1 MTFKK
6 GIWKDCFLPR
16 AELLVGLYWVA
27 GYHYYFYIGNAF
39 LTSISKGPEATL
51 WIFHCNAV
59 VSYVNDFINVSWK
72 WNWFMQINLSHSLQD
87 EKYKKWWNRLRSIIG
102 FHLKGRASL
111 GESALSSTRGR
122 KGAIANIFRSNTIGG
137 GHLSS

>member
-87 EKYKKWWNRLRSIIG
+87 EKYKKWWNKLSGVRKHHWIPPEGKNITWRISSKFHQREERS
-102 FHLKGRASL
+102 HS
-111 GESALSSTRGR
+111 
-122 KGAIANIFRSNTIGG
+122 
-137 GHLSS
+137 